1 MSYTPGHYAGSR
13 SSSGNRS
20 GILKKTS
27 WVDQSERSHQTY
39 NRGRK
44 PQPKFTV
51 STQPQGN
58 PIPHYSWFSGITQ
71 FQKGRDFKFP
81 DGQGVP
87 IAYGIPL
94 LNQKDIGINTTGV
107 LLKQLMVNKSSCYQ
121 DGISTISV
129 PVHMPVHPMVK
140 PMKVSSGSLV
150 TKLTLL
156 FPPMFR
162 QGILLFKKLSLLG
175 FRLVRFCL
183 KAIMLKAQEG
193 LLLIA
198 GQVHVLNHVDPII
211 VH

>member
-1 MSYTPGHYAGSR
+1 MLEVEAPLEIVQESSRKLLGLTNLSEVIKPIIEAENPNPNSLCLLNHKETLSHIIPGSLGLP
-13 SSSGNRS
+13 NF
-20 GILKKTS
+20 KKVETL
-27 WVDQSERSHQTY
+27 
-39 NRGRK
+39 N
-44 PQPKFTV
+44 
-51 STQPQGN
+51 
-58 PIPHYSWFSGITQ
+58 
-71 FQKGRDFKFP
+71 FQMVKEYPLLTG
-81 DGQGVP
+81 
-87 IAYGIPL
+87 YPL